1 MSLILRGR
9 VAFDRFLLDVDLQA
23 AAGEVVALVGP
34 NGSGKSTTLASVAGL
49 QRLSDG
55 RLKLDGAVLDDP
67 QAGHWVPPHARRIGY
82 LPQHLELFPHLNSL
96 DNVAY
101 GLRRRGL
108 GRRAARARAWRWLD
122 RLDIGDLASARPQTL
137 SGGQAQ
143 RVALARALAFEPR
156 VLLLDE
162 PMSALDA
169 QVRMSVLSRLQR
181 LVKGFDG
188 VTLLVTHDLL
198 DVFGLA
204 DRVVVLDAGRIAQ
217 DIAPEQLCRHPRT
230 RHAAAMTGRNLIPGW
245 ARGHDVDLGHGIVLI
260 TTRRH
265 EGPVDLVCPPRAVR
279 LAPRHD
285 DRPPGAW
292 ESTIAGV
299 ETVGDHARALLG
311 SPLPLMARIRLED
324 LAMDLTQ
331 DARVWAW
338 LDLAEVDIHL
348 CDPPPSITGSPGIP
362 VAAPAAVDCVGDA
375 QVPQSQQR
383 EAASSRS
390 R

>member
-9 VAFDRFLLDVDLQA
+9 VAFDRFLLDVDLRV

-34 NGSGKSTTLASVAGL
+34 NGSGKSTTLATVAGL
-49 QRLSDG
+49 QRLSAG
-55 RLKLDGAVLDDP
+55 RLELDGAVLDDP
-67 QAGHWVPPHARRIGY
+67 QADRWIPPHARRIGC
-82 LPQHLELFPHLNSL
+82 LFQHLELFPHLNTL

-101 GLRRRGL
+101 GLRRHGL
-108 GRRAARARAWRWLD
+108 GRRAARARARQWLD
-122 RLDIGDLASARPQTL
+122 RLEIGDLASARPQTL

-169 QVRMSVLSRLQR
+169 QARMSVHGLLQR
-181 LVKGFDG
+181 LVKNFDG

-198 DVFGLA
+198 DVLGLA

-217 DIAPEQLCRHPRT
+217 DTAPEQLCRHPRT
-230 RHAAAMTGRNLIPGW
+230 RHAAAMTGRTLIPGW
-245 ARGHDVDLGHGIVLI
+245 ARGDQVDLGHGIILT
-260 TTRRH
+260 TTRRR

-279 LAPRHD
+279 LAPRYRD
-285 DRPPGAW
+285 QPPGAW
-292 ESTIAGV
+292 ESTITGV

-311 SPLPLMARIRLED
+311 PPLPLMARIQLED
-324 LAMDLTQ
+324 LATGLAQ

-338 LDLAEVDIHL
+338 LDPAEIDIHPSE
-348 CDPPPSITGSPGIP
+348 PPRSNTGSPGIA
-362 VAAPAAVDCVGDA
+362 VAAAGGSGGARVLSAPRGAGPVG
-375 QVPQSQQR
+375 
-383 EAASSRS
+383 
-390 R
+390 